1 MIKPESKILGISPVG
16 FNTSSALLVDGKCL
30 FAVEEERLIREKR
43 TRKFPCHGIHAALSQ
58 ANLSIP
64 DIDTIAVSWNPAIN
78 LEAHSS
84 PQSARTRYLGEIF
97 YSVPSHLMS
106 LRARRH
112 DIALAR
118 QSIHY
123 ADGSDLSIV
132 YVNHHLAHAGCFFVS
147 PFDEAA
153 ILTIDAFGEKNCVTF
168 SRGIGNEIEQLWSQ
182 NFPQTLGSY
191 YSSMTEFCG
200 FSPQNDEWKLMGAS
214 SYGDSSRFY
223 QPLRELFRLDE
234 NAGFSIDLGVF
245 NFHQFH
251 RPGFSNTKLEERL
264 GIPANEQG
272 APLSQTYYD
281 LAAAAQAVTEEVYL
295 HLLHQLHDLTKQ
307 DSVVIAGGVALNCVA
322 NGKVTSETPFSNIF
336 VPPVPDDSGGS
347 IGAAYYLHCQ
357 VNGQDRGFVLEHN
370 YLGPAFSDEEIAAT
384 LDKYKL
390 NFTRISDPP
399 EHAADL
405 IANGNIIGW
414 FQGRLEFGDRALGN
428 RSILADP
435 RDPSMK
441 EKVNDTI
448 KYREPFRPFAPAIL
462 NQRVDD
468 YFENASPTPFM
479 EKAFKIRPERRGEI
493 PAVTHVDGTGRLQS
507 VDDNHNPLFYRL
519 INAFSNK
526 TGVPVVLNTSFN
538 LKGEPIVCT
547 PEDALRTFFSC
558 GLDMLIMG
566 GFEVRKTK

>member
-1 MIKPESKILGISPVG
+1 MRKSNILGLSPVG
-16 FNTSSALLVDGKCL
+16 FNTSTALIVDGKCL
-30 FAVEEERLIREKR
+30 FAVEEERLVREKR
-43 TRKFPCHGIHAALSQ
+43 TRKFPFKGIHAALSQ
-58 ANLSIP
+58 VDLSIA

-84 PQSARTRYLGEIF
+84 AQSSRARYLGEIF

-106 LRARRH
+106 LKAKGRE
-112 DIALAR
+112 IILSR
-118 QSIHY
+118 QSIEF
-123 ADGSDLSIV
+123 ADGEHLSIA
-132 YVNHHLAHAGCFFVS
+132 YVNHHVAHAASFFVS

-168 SRGIGNEIEQLWSQ
+168 SQGAGNKLEQLWTQ
-182 NFPQTLGSY
+182 DFPQTLGSF

-200 FSPQNDEWKLMGAS
+200 FAPQNDEWKLMGAS

-223 QPLRELFRLDE
+223 KPLRDLFRLDE
-234 NAGFSIDLGVF
+234 DTGFSLDLSVF

-251 RPGFSNTKLEERL
+251 RPGFCNTRLERHL
-264 GIPANEQG
+264 GIPANG
-272 APLSQTYYD
+272 RDVPLSQIYYD
-281 LAAAAQAVTEEVYL
+281 LAAAAQTVTEEVYL
-295 HLLHQLHDLTKQ
+295 HLLHQLHRLTDQ
-307 DSVVIAGGVALNCVA
+307 NSVVIAGGVALNCVA
-322 NGKVTSETPFSNIF
+322 NGKVISETPFSNIY

-347 IGAAYYLHCQ
+347 IGAAYYIHCQ
-357 VNGQDRGFVLEHN
+357 VYDGERNFVLDNN
-370 YLGPAFSDEEIAAT
+370 YLGPAYADVEIEAA
-384 LDKYKL
+384 LGKYKL
-390 NFTRISDPP
+390 IYEQLDDPAK
-399 EHAADL
+399 HAAGL
-405 IANGNIIGW
+405 IADGNIIGW

-441 EKVNDTI
+441 QKVNDTI

-462 NQRVDD
+462 HQRIDD

-479 EKAFKIRPERRGEI
+479 EKAFPIRPERHNEI

-507 VDDNHNPLFYRL
+507 VYENHNPLFYRL
-519 INAFSNK
+519 IDAFFNK

-558 GLDMLIMG
+558 GLDALIIG
-566 GFEVRKTK
+566 HFAVQKNK